1 MSAYKCEGLMSAD
14 VTLLWLRRDFRFYD
28 HPAMVA
34 ACANG
39 AEVIPVFIY
48 DDQIDTLGAAPKWR
62 LGEAVGHFAKAL
74 AEKGSRLI
82 LRKGDPL
89 GVLRDLVR
97 ESGARAVHWSRAY
110 DPASI
115 TRDAG
120 VKAGLKSDGIDAI
133 SHPGHLLFEPWSV
146 QTGKGDPYKV
156 YSPYWRAVKG
166 RDIGDPLRVVSELRA
181 PSHWPNSENLSD
193 WRLGTAMNRGAQV
206 VAKYAHIGE
215 ARAQGRLASFLR
227 DHVGHY
233 KEQRDFPAS
242 GATSGLSENLTYG
255 EISPRAIW
263 HAGWRHLQEG
273 AAGAE
278 HFLKELVW
286 REFAWHLLYH
296 FPDLAEANWRKEWN
310 GFPWRSDNADAE
322 SWRRGMTGEPFV
334 DAAMREMYVTGT
346 MHNRARM
353 IVASYLSKHLMTD
366 WRVGRR
372 WFEECLIDWDPA
384 SNAMGW
390 QWVAGSGPDA
400 APYFRVFNPE
410 TQLGKFDKSNSYRAK
425 FIFEGQS
432 SPPQSARDFFAAIPR
447 SWGLAP
453 EQPYP
458 APMIDLKAGRERALT
473 AYHKHR
479 DTD

>member
-1 MSAYKCEGLMSAD
+1 MSAD

-34 ACANG
+34 ACADG
-39 AEVIPVFIY
+39 AAVIPVFIY
-48 DDQIDTLGAAPKWR
+48 DDQVAALGAAPKWR
-62 LGEAVGHFAKAL
+62 LGEAVGHFAQAL
-74 AEKGSRLI
+74 VEKGSRLI
-82 LRKGDPL
+82 LRKGDAL
-89 GVLRDLVR
+89 EVLRDVIAQT
-97 ESGARAVHWSRAY
+97 GARAVHWSRAY

-115 TRDAG
+115 ARDKT
-120 VKAGLKSDGIDAI
+120 VKAALKEDGFTAQ
-133 SHPGHLLFEPWSV
+133 SHAGHLLFEPWSV
-146 QTGKGDPYKV
+146 ETGKGEPYKV
-156 YSPYWRAVKG
+156 YSPYWRAVKD
-166 RDIGDPLRVVSELRA
+166 RDIAAPLKTVSELRA
-181 PSHWPNSENLSD
+181 PRDWPDSENLSD
-193 WRLGTAMNRGAQV
+193 WKMGDAMNRGAEV

-215 ARAQGRLASFLR
+215 ARAQGRLSAFLR
-227 DHVGHY
+227 DHIEHY
-233 KEQRDFPAS
+233 KSARDFPAS

-263 HAGWRHLQEG
+263 HAGWRHMQEG

-296 FPDLAEANWRKEWN
+296 FSDLAEANWRKEWN
-310 GFPWRSDNADAE
+310 GFPWRPDNTDAE

-353 IVASYLSKHLMTD
+353 IVASYLTKHLMTD

-372 WFEECLIDWDPA
+372 WFEDCLIDWDPA

-400 APYFRVFNPE
+400 APYFRVFNPA
-410 TQLGKFDKSNSYRAK
+410 TQLEKFDKSNEYKQK
-425 FIFEGQS
+425 FILEGQLD
-432 SPPQSARDFFAAIPR
+432 PPQSARDFFDAIPR

-453 EQPYP
+453 DRTYP
-458 APMIDLKAGRERALT
+458 LPIADLKGGRERALA
-473 AYHKHR
+473 AYQNHR
-479 DTD
+479 DPS